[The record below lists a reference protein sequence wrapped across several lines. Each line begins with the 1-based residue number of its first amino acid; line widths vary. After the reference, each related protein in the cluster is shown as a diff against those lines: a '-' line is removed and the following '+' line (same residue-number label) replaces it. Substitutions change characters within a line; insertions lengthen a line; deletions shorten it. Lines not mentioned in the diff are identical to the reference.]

1 MTFPPQVPGLP
12 HTGGWPGF
20 RCLKVTD
27 KNSEIMKWLL
37 VFLLIIL
44 ATFRLMAQF
53 ETFSR
58 TNLRDLN
65 GNLVLMSAVVK
76 TGHPLVM
83 VFWKSGNSRC
93 CENLESIQSAWMN
106 NLKEK
111 GVNFIAICE
120 DCSGSW
126 AHVKPIVKANGWDFD
141 VFIDVNGDLKR
152 ALCVT
157 TTPST
162 LLFDGDMILICRHP
176 GWCSGSEDLLCE
188 KILGHLDAM
197 NAAVPPQ

>member
-1 MTFPPQVPGLP
+1 
-12 HTGGWPGF
+12 
-20 RCLKVTD
+20 
-27 KNSEIMKWLL
+27 MKWLP
-37 VFLLIIL
+37 VFLSIIL
-44 ATFRLMAQF
+44 ATFRLMAQV
-53 ETFSR
+53 ETFSG
-58 TNLRDLN
+58 TNLRDLD
-65 GNLVLMSAVVK
+65 GNLVSMSAVVEP
-76 TGHPLVM
+76 GHPLVM

-93 CENLESIQSAWMN
+93 CENLETIQSAWMK

-126 AHVKPIVKANGWDFD
+126 AHVKPIVKANEWDFD

-157 TTPST
+157 AIPST
-162 LLFDGDMILICRHP
+162 LLFGSDMFLICRHP
-176 GWCSGSEDLLCE
+176 GWCSGNEELLCE

-197 NAAVPPQ
+197 DSPVPLE